1 MKRTGNRRPVIV
13 LVATMT
19 AILGVVWRYPDSP
32 ACALLWIGAVLA
44 VSSVAYPSPMW
55 LRVRDFC
62 CWIPWALAD
71 KRHKPAAVTDT
82 PATPEDPEDAAL
94 RKRYELDLAE
104 YDTRIQIGMPVG
116 HPERLAYN
124 LEGPTLALD
133 RSERG
138 RNAEQWDDL
147 EAGPDLWPDGE
158 WAGVIEEVRREQG
171 WKP

>member
-1 MKRTGNRRPVIV
+1 MNRRVSDLRFRV
-13 LVATMT
+13 VMGATM
-19 AILGVVWRYPDSP
+19 AGILAAVWHYPSYGALPWIGLIILASNVALPSP
-32 ACALLWIGAVLA
+32 A
-44 VSSVAYPSPMW
+44 W

-71 KRHKPAAVTDT
+71 KRREPAAVTNT

>member
-1 MKRTGNRRPVIV
+1 MNRRVSDLRFRV
-13 LVATMT
+13 VMGATM
-19 AILGVVWRYPDSP
+19 AGILAAVWHYPSYGALPWIGLIILASNVALPSP
-32 ACALLWIGAVLA
+32 A
-44 VSSVAYPSPMW
+44 W

-62 CWIPWALAD
+62 YWIPWALD
-71 KRHKPAAVTDT
+71 GKRRKPAGLPPAV
-82 PATPEDPEDAAL
+82 PEDPEDAAQ
-94 RKRYELDLAE
+94 RESYGLDLAE
-104 YDTRIQIGMPVG
+104 YDARILIGMPLG
-116 HPERLAYN
+116 HLERLAYN
-124 LEGPTLALD
+124 LEGPLLALD